1 MESHFETFS
10 EDKICAINE
19 EVVQTNTKKVTNFG
33 LSVFTVRQ
41 KIIFMLN
48 LQPFALD
55 KIPQMFVNCKQSSH
69 LVMVLIYKMLL
80 FFQFYQTD
88 LVNTKTTIPHRVS
101 ENARYIPQH
110 FTYQY
115 ISTTIHL
122 PSRNNIASEPYL
134 TFSPICLLCLLRR

>member
-1 MESHFETFS
+1 
-10 EDKICAINE
+10 
-19 EVVQTNTKKVTNFG
+19 
-33 LSVFTVRQ
+33 
-41 KIIFMLN
+41 MLN

-80 FFQFYQTD
+80 VFQFYQTD
-88 LVNTKTTIPHRVS
+88 LVNTKTTIPHRVD
-101 ENARYIPQH
+101 ENARYIPRH

-122 PSRNNIASEPYL
+122 PSRNNN
-134 TFSPICLLCLLRR
+134 

>member
-1 MESHFETFS
+1 MESHFETFL

-19 EVVQTNTKKVTNFG
+19 AVVQTNTKKVTNFG
-33 LSVFTVRQ
+33 LSVFTGRW

-80 FFQFYQTD
+80 FFSV
-88 LVNTKTTIPHRVS
+88 LSN
-101 ENARYIPQH
+101 
-110 FTYQY
+110 
-115 ISTTIHL
+115 
-122 PSRNNIASEPYL
+122 
-134 TFSPICLLCLLRR
+134 